1 MNEREVADYLLSD
14 PEFFARHAELL
25 AAVKLTSPH
34 GNRAVSLQE
43 RQMEMLRDK
52 IKQLDRRLA
61 ELMRHGHE
69 NDSIVTRLTHWSGLI
84 VAERDTHALP
94 YTLAQ
99 SLAQVFE
106 MPSVALRVWDV
117 AAQHSQADYASG
129 VGEEI
134 RLFAAGLSLPY
145 CGPNTGFEAADW
157 LMQPQAA
164 KFVASGTPLSDV
176 PAGMP
181 AAESDTKP
189 ASVALIAL
197 RIPSATPVASKS
209 PDAAPAFGL
218 LVMGSPDPRRFHD
231 GMATDFLEQIGALAS
246 AALSRLLPH

>member
-14 PEFFARHAELL
+14 PEFFSRHAELL

-61 ELMRHGHE
+61 ELLRHGHE
-69 NDSIVTRLTHWSGLI
+69 NDGIVSRLTRWIALI
-84 VAERDTHALP
+84 LAERDTHALP
-94 YTLAQ
+94 RTLTLGLAQ
-99 SLAQVFE
+99 IFE
-106 MPSVALRVWDV
+106 MPMVALRVWDV
-117 AAQHSQADYASG
+117 ADKHADADYANG

-134 RLFAAGLSLPY
+134 RLFANSLSLPY

-157 LMQPQAA
+157 LIQPHAA
-164 KFVASGTPLSDV
+164 TFPATGTDSTPEV
-176 PAGMP
+176 I
-181 AAESDTKP
+181 KP
-189 ASVALIAL
+189 ASIALIAL
-197 RIPSATPVASKS
+197 RIPGGTAAMPANAADTAQ
-209 PDAAPAFGL
+209 AAPVYGL
-218 LVMGSPDPRRFHD
+218 LAMGSPDPRRFHE
-231 GMATDFLEQIGALAS
+231 GMATDYIEQIGDMAG